1 VNVAKLARAAGD
13 VLVVEDG
20 VTFNG
25 FSPNHG
31 IRFRLCVMEPIVLA
45 MNDVA
50 RTAGHGSFSGS
61 GSDVGHSKCSL

>member
-1 VNVAKLARAAGD
+1 VNVAKLVPAARN

-20 VTFNG
+20 VPFNG

-31 IRFRLCVMEPIVLA
+31 IRFRLSVLEPIVLA
-45 MNDVA
+45 MNDLA
-50 RTAGHGSFSGS
+50 RTAGHVSLSGS